1 MRKANPSKIVINPRP
16 PAVTDNETNVQD
28 PVCAPKSVAPP
39 APPAPPAPGEEPKP
53 APKKEPV
60 IDQKKLPKKPI
71 PKK

>member
-1 MRKANPSKIVINPRP
+1 MKKTTPSKIVINPRP
-16 PAVTDNETNVQD
+16 PAVTDDETSVEN
-28 PVCAPKSVAPP
+28 PVCAPKSAAPP
-39 APPAPPAPGEEPKP
+39 APPVAPVPGDEPKP